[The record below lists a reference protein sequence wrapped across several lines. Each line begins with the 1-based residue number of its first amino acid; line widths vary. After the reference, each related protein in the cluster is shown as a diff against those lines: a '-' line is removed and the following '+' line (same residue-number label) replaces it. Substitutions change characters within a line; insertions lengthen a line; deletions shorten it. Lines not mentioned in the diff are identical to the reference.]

1 MKLYEYAEI
10 ARLLT
15 RECAKISENLI
26 LLENSC
32 SIFKKMDELDL
43 LELFELKLKYKYFS
57 ELEQKVLRLCDY
69 LLKNSDE

>member
-15 RECAKISENLI
+15 RECVKISENLI

-57 ELEQKVLRLCDY
+57 ELEQKILRLCDY